1 MKVNISGRGQIP
13 GLGRLAP
20 VRGVELSEMDIRRLI
35 NFQQFKVYDASTGKL
50 IMKSNIDEIFKPA
63 VVAKPSINIAKPVE
77 TPKVET
83 PKVEVT
89 IVEPEIKEEPI
100 VEVKPS
106 FLSVTEI
113 KTETAPE
120 VENQITEV
128 ATESVVEEVV
138 EDVVAEEVIDV
149 VEEEVKEEE
158 VKSDVV
164 EEKPEYPRYNKK
176 KNKYNKHQS

>member
-35 NFQQFKVYDASTGKL
+35 NFHQFKVYDASTGKL
-50 IMKSNIDEIFKPA
+50 IMKTNIDEIFKPA
-63 VVAKPSINIAKPVE
+63 VVAKPSINIAKP
-77 TPKVET
+77 VET

-113 KTETAPE
+113 KTETTPE
-120 VENQITEV
+120 VENKITEI

-138 EDVVAEEVIDV
+138 EEEVVDV

-158 VKSDVV
+158 VKTDVV

>member
-35 NFQQFKVYDASTGKL
+35 NFHQFKVYDASTGKL
-50 IMKSNIDEIFKPA
+50 IMKNNIDEIFKPT
-63 VVAKPSINIAKPVE
+63 VVAKPSINIAKPA
-77 TPKVET
+77 ET

-89 IVEPEIKEEPI
+89 IVEPEIKEEPT

-106 FLSVTEI
+106 FLSVAEI
-113 KTETAPE
+113 KPETAPE
-120 VENQITEV
+120 VENKITEI
-128 ATESVVEEVV
+128 ATESVV
-138 EDVVAEEVIDV
+138 EDVVAEEVVDV

-164 EEKPEYPRYNKK
+164 EEKHEYPRYNKK

>member
-35 NFQQFKVYDASTGKL
+35 NFHQFKVYNASTGKL
-50 IMKSNIDEIFKPA
+50 IMKNNIDEIFKPT
-63 VVAKPSINIAKPVE
+63 VVAKPSINIAKP
-77 TPKVET
+77 VET

-120 VENQITEV
+120 VEKQITEI

-138 EDVVAEEVIDV
+138 EDVVAEEVVDV

-164 EEKPEYPRYNKK
+164 EEKHEYPRYNKK